1 MKLILEGNIPVN
13 RYYVQMLCMIY
24 YPGMTFSQS
33 EEGEQSITLV
43 ARVERAEDTVT
54 ATLTLTDEG
63 KSCTASH
70 SKNVDDSVSEDKA
83 MKLAIG
89 GAMYKIGSEMFDY
102 RPSWGIL
109 TGVRPSKVATEFMSE
124 GNSKTKVKRILT
136 GDYMVTPKKA
146 QLAIDV
152 ALAEKEIIGVPKKR
166 DCSVYISVPFCPT
179 RCAYCSFVSYTSKRL
194 LSLIPEYT
202 ERLCRDIERTFA
214 LIDELK
220 MNVKTVYI
228 GGGTPTIL
236 TAEQLE
242 SVLSTV
248 ARCTDVSRLEEYTL
262 EGGRPDTID
271 EEKVAVAVKYGVTR
285 MSVNPQ
291 TLNDAILCGVGR
303 CHSGEDFFRAYDIVR
318 QGGIKYINT
327 DLIAGLPDYSMNM
340 LTDDIVKL
348 IGMGVDELQV
358 ESLKVLP
365 GTRMRSLAL
374 EKGLRFSPMPP
385 YEILQTP
392 AITPNE
398 LRKAMNLSRTVDLY
412 YNSPVWQNTTREL
425 TCSIPGF
432 LIEFTEYLSDKM
444 VLDSPISVERRGE
457 ILYEYCKANIPD
469 KAADVSI
476 AWIKAGCSLKKEPA
490 GATVK
495 IKHIGQYLNEGQYKI
510 NIEYGQMDPKHRYH
524 LLTAGERKVL
534 FAYDSE
540 NHQHEPVFMATLT

>member
-33 EEGEQSITLV
+33 EEESEQAITLV
-43 ARVERAEDTVT
+43 AHVERTEDTVT
-54 ATLTLTDEG
+54 ATLTLTDDGE
-63 KSCTASH
+63 SCTASH
-70 SKNVDDSVSEDKA
+70 SKSVDESVSEDKA

-124 GNSKTKVKRILT
+124 GNSKTRVKKILT

-318 QGGIKYINT
+318 NGGIRYINT
-327 DLIAGLPDYSMNM
+327 DLIAGLPGDRFKIFSDSYKRILELEPDNVTVHTFCVKKSAELKKQGSEIFSVRGGETGKCIDYSQLKAAQAGYKPYYMYRQKNSVGNFENVGFAKPGSEGLYNIYM
-340 LTDDIVKL
+340 MEEVHTIFAAGAGAVTKL
-348 IGMGVDELQV
+348 V
-358 ESLKVLP
+358 EYDGENWKR
-365 GTRMRSLAL
+365 TRIKRL
-374 EKGLRFSPMPP
+374 FSHKYP
-385 YEILQTP
+385 YE
-392 AITPNE
+392 
-398 LRKAMNLSRTVDLY
+398 
-412 YNSPVWQNTTREL
+412 
-425 TCSIPGF
+425 
-432 LIEFTEYLSDKM
+432 YLASDNFDEIAQEARAFFED
-444 VLDSPISVERRGE
+444 VPLD
-457 ILYEYCKANIPD
+457 
-469 KAADVSI
+469 
-476 AWIKAGCSLKKEPA
+476 
-490 GATVK
+490 
-495 IKHIGQYLNEGQYKI
+495 
-510 NIEYGQMDPKHRYH
+510 
-524 LLTAGERKVL
+524 
-534 FAYDSE
+534 
-540 NHQHEPVFMATLT
+540 